1 MKQYRQLKI
10 KDVLIKDGFFSPKLE
25 TNFNSIIPAIYKQ
38 CKDTGRIDAWKWK
51 EGMPNKPHV
60 YWDSDVAKWIE
71 SASYSLIHN
80 PDKEIESKIDE
91 IVVMMEKA
99 QLPDGYLNSYYLN
112 VEPQNRFTFLR
123 NNHELYCA
131 GHLIEAAVAYYE
143 ATGKDNLLNIMRR
156 YADLIDKTFSPE
168 EGKIHGYDGHQEI
181 ELALVKLYGA
191 TTEKRYLNLAKYFL
205 DERGKQPFFFD
216 IEAEKRAEK
225 INVADPFRY
234 KNLQAHLPV
243 RHQKT
248 AEGHAV
254 RCCYMLAGM
263 AESAVESGDES
274 LLDACREM
282 WKSIVDK
289 RLYITGGVGS
299 SRNGEAF
306 TFDYDLPN
314 NEAYA
319 ETCAAIALVFF
330 AGSMLNIDGCAE
342 YADTMETAI
351 YNGILSGV
359 SLDGK
364 KFFYENPLEAVPE
377 KDSFY
382 KSQRGGSV
390 RQEWFGCACCPPN
403 VARLL
408 SSIEKY
414 IYSLGDDEIR
424 INLYV
429 GNEANFKISGVDV
442 KIKMETGYPWNGKI
456 AVQVSP
462 EKESEFALS
471 MRMPGWCEK
480 ASLLINGEKNNWVKL
495 LKNGYMNIRRHW
507 CKGDKIELDF
517 DMPVRFVR
525 ANPNVRGNIGKVAS
539 RRGPVVYCLEEADNG
554 KNLALIFLNKMPKP
568 VITEMIIQGTSF
580 PAIKLNA
587 RKIREISPDSPLYT
601 YEKPELEN
609 FTATAIPY
617 FLWANRNS
625 SPAEMTVWINE

>member
-10 KDVLIKDGFFSPKLE
+10 KDVLIKDGFFSPRLE
-25 TNFNSIIPAIYKQ
+25 TNLKSIITAVYRQ

-51 EGMPNKPHV
+51 EGMSDKPHIF
-60 YWDSDVAKWIE
+60 WDSDVAKWIE

-80 PDKEIESKIDE
+80 PDNEIESKIDE
-91 IVVMMEKA
+91 IAGMMEKA

-131 GHLIEAAVAYYE
+131 GHLIEAAIAYYQ

-156 YADLIDKTFSPE
+156 YSDLIDKTFGPE
-168 EGKIHGYDGHQEI
+168 KWKIHGYDGHQEI
-181 ELALVKLYGA
+181 ELALVKLYKV
-191 TTEKRYLNLAKYFL
+191 TSERRYLNLAKYFL

-216 IEAEKRAEK
+216 IEAEKRGEK
-225 INVADPFRY
+225 INTSDQHRY

-243 RHQKT
+243 REQKT

-263 AESAVESGDES
+263 SESAVESEDIS

-282 WKSIVDK
+282 WKNIVDK
-289 RLYITGGVGS
+289 RIYITGGVGS
-299 SRNGEAF
+299 TRVGEAF

-364 KFFYENPLEAVPE
+364 KFFYENPLEADPG

-382 KSQRGGSV
+382 KSHRGGSV

-408 SSIEKY
+408 ASMEKY

-424 INLYV
+424 INLYI
-429 GNEANFKISGVDV
+429 GNEANFKISEVEV
-442 KIKMETGYPWNGKI
+442 NMKIETGYPWDGKVEI
-456 AVQVSP
+456 LVSP
-462 EKESEFALS
+462 EKESEFILS

-480 ASLLINGEKNNWVKL
+480 GAFLINGKKADWKRL
-495 LKNGYMNIRRHW
+495 LKNGYINIRRHW
-507 CKGDKIELDF
+507 RNGDKIELDF

-525 ANPNVRGNIGKVAS
+525 ANPNVRGNIGKVAV
-539 RRGPVVYCLEEADNG
+539 RRGPVVYCLEEIDNG
-554 KNLALIFLNKMPKP
+554 KSLGSIFLNKIPKP
-568 VITEMIIQGTSF
+568 VITEMVIQETSF
-580 PAIKLNA
+580 PAIELNA
-587 RKIREISPDSPLYT
+587 RKIREIRADSPLYS
-601 YEKPELEN
+601 YEKPELED

-617 FLWANRNS
+617 FLWANRNI
-625 SPAEMTVWINE
+625 SPEEMTVWINA